1 MPLTP
6 VDPSAR
12 PGGPA
17 ARPAPAGQ
25 GAAPRAPGP
34 PAAPQ
39 STPREAKGAPRRA
52 RASRAAKRPAGR
64 QSFHA
69 ELAARVAEA
78 QATLAA
84 LSELG
89 AAEPPAW
96 APSPDACRQ
105 CGGGFCR
112 APRDLSLVCAG
123 CGLVEAGD
131 PTLPD
136 DETPQPSRDPA
147 RVRIVGAG
155 SAPLQPDLHRSGQGP
170 SAEAQQRQI
179 FEEYLAYMQM
189 FVEAGG
195 RSFRLDA
202 LRRAAG
208 YYNVVQ
214 RQCVKRSQNKKS
226 IMASCL
232 WLACLD
238 VGIAPA
244 KADIATMMQLQNRG
258 IARGTNF
265 LRALKA
271 DGKMDVDIDAD
282 PCRPEVV
289 SLFAHLGLDGA
300 PFAGLREAA
309 FEVVQAAL
317 EHHVGTSSV
326 LRSKVA
332 GAAFEVLGR
341 CRDRALLPR
350 PPGAAEFCQGWIR
363 KNTLDRFQRELWAH
377 HSLFAAIYAR
387 AGLDAAPRR

>member
-1 MPLTP
+1 
-6 VDPSAR
+6 V
-12 PGGPA
+12 
-17 ARPAPAGQ
+17 
-25 GAAPRAPGP
+25 
-34 PAAPQ
+34 
-39 STPREAKGAPRRA
+39 
-52 RASRAAKRPAGR
+52 
-64 QSFHA
+64 
-69 ELAARVAEA
+69 ARVAEA
-78 QATLAA
+78 QASLAA

-89 AAEPPAW
+89 PGPEPAW
-96 APSPDACRQ
+96 AGADTCRQ
-105 CGGGFCR
+105 CGGHFRR

-136 DETPQPSRDPA
+136 DEPPQPSRDPA

-179 FEEYLAYMQM
+179 FEEYQAYMQM

-226 IMASCL
+226 IMAACL
-232 WLACLD
+232 WLACRD

-244 KADIATMMQLQNRG
+244 KPDVAVMMQLQNRG

-265 LRALKA
+265 LRSLVA
-271 DGKMDVDIDAD
+271 DGKMDIDVDAD

-289 SLFAHLGLDGA
+289 SLFAHLGLEA
-300 PFAGLREAA
+300 PAFAPLREATH
-309 FEVVQAAL
+309 ELVQVAL
-317 EHHVGTSSV
+317 ERHVGTSSV

-332 GAAFEVLGR
+332 GAAFEVLRR
-341 CRDRALLPR
+341 CRDRQLLPR
-350 PPGAAEFCQGWIR
+350 PPDQAKFCQGWIR

-377 HSLFAAIYAR
+377 HSIFAPTYRR
-387 AGLDAAPRR
+387 AGLDDAPPPA